1 MSHLCDDKTV
11 VQPQEHIDATLKA
24 ADIYGTDRDVDA
36 DKLRKLSFQG
46 WKLALKRVV
55 REFLS
60 EGLLDLG
67 ALLTYFSLLSLAPA
81 LLVGYSL
88 ITLFLANES
97 LEILSRATEL
107 VNQYVPE
114 EQSEVVLNALDA
126 ISGSAA
132 GGRIGLLIGVFV
144 ALWTSSAYVRAFSR
158 CANAVYGRSEGRALI
173 RQWGVMVVLNLGLLI
188 GAILI
193 LLSLVINET
202 LVMAILGPLAEPL
215 RLTSVLS
222 FLTETFIPVWNW
234 VKWPVILLVLMV
246 LVATLYHFAPNV
258 KPVKFRWLSAGSVFA
273 IIGIFLAGGVLNAY
287 FTYFAAFSSYGA
299 VGSVMAIFIGLWIFN
314 IVLIGGVKIDAESSR
329 ARQLQAGLPAE
340 DANLVRPRS
349 VRTVAKLEKQQHR
362 LVEQARNF
370 RASQGLAESSEPDRG
385 TN

>member
-1 MSHLCDDKTV
+1 M
-11 VQPQEHIDATLKA
+11 
-24 ADIYGTDRDVDA
+24 
-36 DKLRKLSFQG
+36 
-46 WKLALKRVV
+46 
-55 REFLS
+55 
-60 EGLLDLG
+60 
-67 ALLTYFSLLSLAPA
+67 
-81 LLVGYSL
+81 
-88 ITLFLANES
+88 
-97 LEILSRATEL
+97 
-107 VNQYVPE
+107 
-114 EQSEVVLNALDA
+114 
-126 ISGSAA
+126 
-132 GGRIGLLIGVFV
+132 
-144 ALWTSSAYVRAFSR
+144 
-158 CANAVYGRSEGRALI
+158 
-173 RQWGVMVVLNLGLLI
+173 VLNLGLLI

-314 IVLIGGVKIDAESSR
+314 IVLIGGVKIDAEASR

-340 DANLVRPRS
+340 GANLVRPRS

-370 RASQGLAESSEPDRG
+370 RDSQGVTESSEPDMEY
-385 TN
+385 

>member
-1 MSHLCDDKTV
+1 M
-11 VQPQEHIDATLKA
+11 QPQEHIDATFSA
-24 ADIYGTDRDVDA
+24 ADIYGTDRDIDA
-36 DKLRKLSFQG
+36 DKLGRLSLKG
-46 WKLALKRVV
+46 WKLAIKRVV
-55 REFLS
+55 QEFFS

-67 ALLTYFSLLSLAPA
+67 ALLTYFSVLSLAPA
-81 LLVGYSL
+81 LLVAYSL
-88 ITLFLANES
+88 ITLFLANDS
-97 LEILSRATEL
+97 LEVLSRATEL
-107 VNQYVPE
+107 VDQYVPE
-114 EQSEVVLNALDA
+114 EQSEVVLNVLDA

-132 GGRIGLLIGVFV
+132 GGRIGLFIGVFV

-158 CANAVYGRSEGRALI
+158 CANAVYGRTEGRTLI

-202 LVMAILGPLAEPL
+202 LVMGILGPLAEPL

-246 LVATLYHFAPNV
+246 LVATLYHFSPNV
-258 KPVKFRWLSAGSVFA
+258 KPLKFRWLSAGSVFA
-273 IIGIFLAGGVLNAY
+273 IIGIFLAGGVLDVY
-287 FTYFAAFSSYGA
+287 FTYFASFNSYGA

-314 IVLIGGVKIDAESSR
+314 IVLIVGVKIDAEASR

-349 VRTVAKLEKQQHR
+349 VRMVAKLEKQQRR

-370 RASQGLAESSEPDRG
+370 RDSQRLTESSEPDMEY
-385 TN
+385 

>member
-1 MSHLCDDKTV
+1 MSHLCDDETV
-11 VQPQEHIDATLKA
+11 VQPQEHIDATFSA
-24 ADIYGTDRDVDA
+24 ADIYDTDRDIDA
-36 DKLRKLSFQG
+36 GKLRRLSPKG
-46 WKLALKRVV
+46 WKLAIKRVM
-55 REFLS
+55 REFFS

-67 ALLTYFSLLSLAPA
+67 ALLTYFSVLSLAPA
-81 LLVGYSL
+81 LLVAYSL
-88 ITLFLANES
+88 ITLFLANDS
-97 LEILSRATEL
+97 LEVLSRATEL
-107 VNQYVPE
+107 VDQYVPE
-114 EQSEVVLNALDA
+114 EQSEVVLNVLDA

-132 GGRIGLLIGVFV
+132 GGRIGLFIGVFV

-158 CANAVYGRSEGRALI
+158 CANAVYGRTEGRTLI

-202 LVMAILGPLAEPL
+202 LVMGILGPLAEPL

-258 KPVKFRWLSAGSVFA
+258 KPLKFRWLSAGSVFA
-273 IIGIFLAGGVLNAY
+273 IIGIFLAGGVLDVY
-287 FTYFAAFSSYGA
+287 FTYFASFNSYGA

-314 IVLIGGVKIDAESSR
+314 IVLIVGVKIDAEASR

-349 VRTVAKLEKQQHR
+349 VRAVAQLEKQQRR

-370 RASQGLAESSEPDRG
+370 RDSQRLTESSEPDMEY
-385 TN
+385 